1 MGGGGLANGAS
12 GKMPVTAI
20 EFGGVRQ
27 PTSNRL
33 ASGGG
38 FCENGRVMRILALDH
53 GSKRM
58 GVAVSDATKTIATP
72 LEFIPA
78 EPFADFL
85 TRLKHLLMEKEID
98 LVLIGLP
105 RNMDGSYGPAAQK
118 VETFAAVLKSAITIP
133 IRMWDERLTSSQANK
148 ILIQAN
154 VRRDKR
160 KEKVDKMAA
169 AILLQS
175 YLDGI

>member
-1 MGGGGLANGAS
+1 
-12 GKMPVTAI
+12 
-20 EFGGVRQ
+20 
-27 PTSNRL
+27 
-33 ASGGG
+33 
-38 FCENGRVMRILALDH
+38 MRILALDH
-53 GSKRM
+53 GTKRI
-58 GVAVSDATKTIATP
+58 GVAVSDETKTIAQP
-72 LEFIPA
+72 LEYVSA

-85 TRLKHLLMEKEID
+85 ARLKQLLIEKEVD

-118 VETFAAVLKSAITIP
+118 IEAFVAVLKTAITVP
-133 IRMWDERLTSSQANK
+133 IKTWDERLTSAQANRV
-148 ILIQAN
+148 LIQAK

-175 YLDGI
+175 YLDGTSSK